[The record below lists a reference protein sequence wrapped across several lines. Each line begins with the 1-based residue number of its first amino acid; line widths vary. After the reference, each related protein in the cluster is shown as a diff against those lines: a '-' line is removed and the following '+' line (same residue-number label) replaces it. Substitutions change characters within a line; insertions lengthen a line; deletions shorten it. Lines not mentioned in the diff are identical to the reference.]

1 MRKRFWKSLRLQD
14 GKIMSD
20 YDKSEWRIGEWR
32 TVPAPTKECVGLNA
46 CENVID
52 AINYVVPE
60 VLAEVEIFGGCIKGD
75 DKVTCE
81 RMRLVKVWKW
91 EKEDS
96 VALAIFAARLCLKN
110 FEDVYPNDDRPRK
123 AIEAAENY
131 QKNPSEAVESA
142 AESAARSAE
151 SAARSAESA
160 AESAAR
166 SAKSAAWSAE
176 SAARS
181 AESAAESAARSARS
195 AAWSAAWSAARS
207 AAWSAGSAA
216 WSAGSAARSAARSAE
231 SAAWSAARSAESAA
245 ESAARSAESAAWSAA
260 RKSTKEKLHDFIV
273 KRFKEKEALY
283 YGGD

>member
-131 QKNPSEAVESA
+131 QKNPSEAAGSA
-142 AESAARSAE
+142 AESAG
-151 SAARSAESA
+151 
-160 AESAAR
+160 
-166 SAKSAAWSAE
+166 
-176 SAARS
+176 
-181 AESAAESAARSARS
+181 
-195 AAWSAAWSAARS
+195 S

-216 WSAGSAARSAARSAE
+216 WSAGSAAWSAGSAAGSAESAGSAARSAAGSAAWSARSAAGSAG
-231 SAAWSAARSAESAA
+231 SAAWSAAG
-245 ESAARSAESAAWSAA
+245 SAAWSARSAA